1 MAEHHPTS
9 HLSGPRQASGGRRS
23 LAVLPLRNADA
34 DPTHEY
40 LADGI
45 TESLIRQLSATPWL
59 RVLARASVFRLKGRD
74 AEPQKVRR
82 ELGVEAML
90 SGELRVRDE
99 CIELALE
106 LVDCAAG
113 TRLWESRYELGVA
126 DLPRIEAEITRG
138 VGRSLPGDPT
148 DAAADS
154 PAPSP
159 RVDAQAYRLYLRGRY
174 LWNQRNEA
182 SLDRARGFFEQ
193 ALELDPRYA
202 LAWSGIADTWNVQP
216 FWGIRPPLE
225 AFPRAQEAVERAL
238 ELDPELPEAHAAQ
251 GYTRFF
257 FDWDWPAAS
266 RALER
271 ALELAPNLAVA
282 HHRLGV
288 ALALIGDADGAVD
301 AMDRAM
307 QLDPLSLMIQA
318 DLGLVDLLGGRPRRA
333 EAHCRA
339 ALELAPD
346 FAPAHYYLGLTLER
360 LGRPDEAVDSFLR
373 AEGLAG
379 GAGWALAAAGYAWA
393 ASGRTAEAR
402 RVLQRLEAFRDTYYV
417 PEYAVAVVHVG
428 LGDLEAALD
437 WLDRGI
443 AQRCERMVWLLHD
456 PRMAPLADDPRFA
469 QVRAALPLT
478 TS

>member
-1 MAEHHPTS
+1 MTEHRPTS
-9 HLSGPRQASGGRRS
+9 HRSGPRQASVGRRS
-23 LAVLPLRNADA
+23 LAVLPLRNAGA
-34 DPTHEY
+34 DPAQEY

-74 AEPQKVRR
+74 AEPQTVRR

-90 SGELRVRDE
+90 SGELRVRGE
-99 CIELALE
+99 HIELAVE

-113 TRLWESRYELGVA
+113 TRLWEARYELGVA
-126 DLPRIEAEITRG
+126 ELPRIEAEITRG
-138 VGRSLPGDPT
+138 VGRSLPGEPADE
-148 DAAADS
+148 AADA
-154 PAPSP
+154 PALSP
-159 RVDAQAYRLYLRGRY
+159 RVDARAYRLYLRGRY
-174 LWNQRNEA
+174 LWNQRSEA
-182 SLDRARGFFEQ
+182 SLDRARAFFEQ
-193 ALELDPRYA
+193 ALTLDSGYA

-225 AFPRAQEAVERAL
+225 AFPRAQEAVRRAL
-238 ELDPELPEAHAAQ
+238 ELDPELPEAHAAL
-251 GYTRFF
+251 GYSRFF
-257 FDWDWPAAS
+257 FDWDWPAAARS
-266 RALER
+266 FGR

-288 ALALIGDADGAVD
+288 ALALIGDADDAVD
-301 AMDRAM
+301 AMDRAL
-307 QLDPLSLMIQA
+307 QLDPLSLIIQA
-318 DLGLVDLLGGRPRRA
+318 DLGLVDLLGGRPKRA

-437 WLDRGI
+437 WLERGI
-443 AQRCERMVWLLHD
+443 AQRCERMVWLPQD

-469 QVRAALPLT
+469 QVRAALPQ
-478 TS
+478 TSS